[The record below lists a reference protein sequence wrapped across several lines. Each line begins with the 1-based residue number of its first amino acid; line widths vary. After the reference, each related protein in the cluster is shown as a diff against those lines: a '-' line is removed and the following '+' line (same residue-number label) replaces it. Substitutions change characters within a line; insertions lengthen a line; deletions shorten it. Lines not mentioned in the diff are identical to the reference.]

1 MGCGTLTIPA
11 GALRGR
17 DLSKV
22 TPAQLEAL
30 AMGPGKKAV
39 TSVCP
44 AATCRLPKDGRSYHT
59 EGVPNGLESDY
70 AAYLDTLRFGG
81 DVLFW
86 AFEKIRLTLADRTTL
101 LPDFFIVTAEGK
113 AEFHETKGFWRED
126 ARAKIKVAAQQFPCF
141 VFKGVKNGK
150 EGWEYELFTPTGIRN
165 QSSGKP

>member
-1 MGCGTLTIPA
+1 M
-11 GALRGR
+11 
-17 DLSKV
+17 SKV

-141 VFKGVKNGK
+141 VFKGVKKGK
-150 EGWEYELFTPTGIRN
+150 GGWEYELFTPAGIRE
-165 QSSGKP
+165 QTRRKGE